1 MNLSAQPSIARKT
14 GKGRSF
20 RSAPVSLAA
29 AAAAVVLAAVPA
41 AVAVAAAVAED
52 QQEDDDPPPVV
63 AAEAPADTIVVRT
76 HNRYLRS
83 FCWAS
88 LPTLH
93 VMTAPLFCAAG
104 GLDRINKKPTIP
116 GGAVFSFVN

>member
-1 MNLSAQPSIARKT
+1 ME
-14 GKGRSF
+14 KGRPF
-20 RSAPVSLAA
+20 RSAPDPLA
-29 AAAAVVLAAVPA
+29 AAAAVVAALAAVPA
-41 AVAVAAAVAED
+41 AVAAAAAVAED

-63 AAEAPADTIVVRT
+63 AAKAPADPIVVIA

-93 VMTAPLFCAAG
+93 VMTAALFCAAVPPAG
-104 GLDRINKKPTIP
+104 
-116 GGAVFSFVN
+116 

>member
-1 MNLSAQPSIARKT
+1 MRFL
-14 GKGRSF
+14 GRPF

-29 AAAAVVLAAVPA
+29 AAAVVVALAAVPA
-41 AVAVAAAVAED
+41 AVAAAAAVAED

-63 AAEAPADTIVVRT
+63 AAEAPADTIVIVA

-93 VMTAPLFCAAG
+93 VMTAPYFCAAG
-104 GLDRINKKPTIP
+104 GLDRINKKAFFP
-116 GGAVFSFVN
+116 GEAVFLFVN